1 MRAAAEGNEAK
12 EAAGWKREWG
22 WGMSKSGWRARGT
35 TRCTLEQAVGG
46 WWMCVPLGVGGRGRG
61 RGRPRTGS
69 RWLALAGAGR
79 LLPAPLALA
88 LIMRLARLL
97 H

>member
-46 WWMCVPLGVGGRGRG
+46 WWMCVPLGVDGRG